1 MQPLPLSHP
10 GHPGELVLLAAE
22 RTVTVTR
29 EEHHQDVLA
38 TRAGPVVVEL
48 RPCTI
53 TAGKHA
59 GEDGL
64 EVLLDGRRVGEL
76 TRLMAQRYQQM
87 VDEVRARG
95 YRAGCEAV
103 LRDDARGV
111 QVELR
116 LPSATGRPATEL
128 PTDPF
133 MIPARSGASRWPG
146 RPTTAGSHAVPRQRR
161 RSPGSTQVLPDK
173 PVPYG
178 VPAPPTASRRRSRR
192 LFGVTGAVVGVLVLA
207 SALGNDSRDE
217 VPAGNS
223 SALPPAAA
231 APAVPAAVAPT
242 FETTSAVPVAVPA
255 EPAARSTVQA
265 RPPAPATSKPSTA
278 KPTTSKTA
286 VPDARAARKSAP
298 KPEAV
303 AVEPASNCHP
313 SYSPCLPDGPDL
325 DCGDINGQVTVKGPD
340 EYRLDADDDGT
351 GCDSN

>member
-1 MQPLPLSHP
+1 M
-10 GHPGELVLLAAE
+10 
-22 RTVTVTR
+22 TR

-38 TRAGPVVVEL
+38 ARTGPVVAEL

-59 GEDGL
+59 GQDGL

-76 TRLMAQRYQQM
+76 TRLMAQRYRPM

-95 YRAGCEAV
+95 YRAGCEAE

-116 LPSATGRPATEL
+116 LPSGTGRPAAAP

-133 MIPARSGASRWPG
+133 MTAVRSGAPRWPG
-146 RPTTAGSHAVPRQRR
+146 RPPTAGPHHVPRQRR
-161 RSPGSTQVLPDK
+161 ASPGSTQILSGT

-178 VPAPPTASRRRSRR
+178 VPVPPTTSRRRSRR
-192 LFGVTGAVVGVLVLA
+192 LLGVTGAVVGVLVLA
-207 SALGNDSRDE
+207 SALGNGSRDE
-217 VPAGNS
+217 VPTGSS
-223 SALPPAAA
+223 SALPSVTA
-231 APAVPAAVAPT
+231 APAVPVAVEPSP
-242 FETTSAVPVAVPA
+242 ETTSAVPVAVPA
-255 EPAARSTVQA
+255 ESAARSTAQA
-265 RPPAPATSKPSTA
+265 RPPAPATSKPTSS
-278 KPTTSKTA
+278 KPAPQDT
-286 VPDARAARKSAP
+286 RAAP
-298 KPEAV
+298 KPASKPEPV

-325 DCGDINGQVTVKGPD
+325 DCGDIDGQVTVKGPD